1 MLRLVCLTALALV
14 GGMLPAAAQD
24 KITLRVG
31 DVYPVGHYIA
41 EALIKPWMAE
51 VKQKLGDKIELQYF
65 PAEQLG
71 KGAQMLSLT
80 TQGVTDIGLII
91 PAFISEKFP
100 RSSVAELPGSFTR
113 ACQGTT
119 AFWSLVTTGI
129 LANKEYTPN
138 GVRVLVATVL
148 PPYQIFLRKPIEGV
162 KSFAGQK
169 IYSTGGA
176 KDLTVRKLG
185 GVPTRMA
192 TSEVYESIS
201 RGTIDGGLMA
211 YGTAVAYR
219 LPGLVKSGTTGENFG
234 SGAITY
240 TISLAKWKALPENVR
255 KVFDQVGESVT
266 RKACETITKGVEADM
281 AKLKEGGVAL
291 VKLPASDRDT
301 VDRALSGV
309 AEEWAKDLDARN
321 LDGTPV
327 LAAFRN
333 ALK

>member
-1 MLRLVCLTALALV
+1 
-14 GGMLPAAAQD
+14 
-24 KITLRVG
+24 
-31 DVYPVGHYIA
+31 
-41 EALIKPWMAE
+41 
-51 VKQKLGDKIELQYF
+51 
-65 PAEQLG
+65 
-71 KGAQMLSLT
+71 
-80 TQGVTDIGLII
+80 
-91 PAFISEKFP
+91 
-100 RSSVAELPGSFTR
+100 
-113 ACQGTT
+113 
-119 AFWSLVTTGI
+119 
-129 LANKEYTPN
+129 
-138 GVRVLVATVL
+138 
-148 PPYQIFLRKPIEGV
+148 
-162 KSFAGQK
+162 
-169 IYSTGGA
+169 
-176 KDLTVRKLG
+176 
-185 GVPTRMA
+185 
-192 TSEVYESIS
+192 ESIS